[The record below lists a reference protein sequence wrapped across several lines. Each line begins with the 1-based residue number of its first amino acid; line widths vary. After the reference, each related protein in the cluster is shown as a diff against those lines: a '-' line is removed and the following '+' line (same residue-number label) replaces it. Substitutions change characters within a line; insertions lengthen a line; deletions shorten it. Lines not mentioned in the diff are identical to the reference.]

1 MERTDNRLAA
11 GFPPRAVFFFLRMF
25 FSDSFFGEFFTDGFF
40 GEGIEKH
47 AAAWYNES
55 AETRTRARRGEKR

>member
-1 MERTDNRLAA
+1 MEKPEGRR
-11 GFPPRAVFFFLRMF
+11 GGGSPPATVFFFLRMF

>member
-1 MERTDNRLAA
+1 MREQTGSARR
-11 GFPPRAVFFFLRMF
+11 GSRRAPFSFFADVF
-25 FSDSFFGEFFTDGFF
+25 SGSFFGEFFTDDFF
-40 GEGIEKH
+40 GEGIEKR